1 MSRVNVV
8 RHGQRC
14 WKGNP
19 NGAART
25 RGFWVGGRS
34 GLTPSGVPRKLLSWA
49 IPGLV
54 LLVPGCWDGP
64 SPLGLS
70 ELAEV
75 SAVAVIGTRA
85 APDFAQTG
93 RLSLV
98 VIPMHEG
105 EVVPPQAVREVTVH
119 AASGPTQGTVTG
131 TRVREPRTDGEI
143 AGAVLLDSSRSMLWN
158 DPGRLRVDAGQLFV
172 DELEK
177 ARRSKGVPFMLGVF
191 DFSGAGFSSGRFRYT
206 RVLQEYTTE
215 VEALRQG
222 VARTIASGDTPLFG
236 SASEVIE
243 ELGRGFPGGA
253 YRRVVLLLSDG
264 DDTRPSA
271 GTLDMVVDAAHTY
284 DVVIISVSL
293 GQADEQ
299 VLQKMAQESGGT
311 SIKVEEAADLM
322 LSLGLQAYPLTQ
334 SYLEAE
340 VRLNPVPPPGTAVAL
355 RLDVNSGFRPV
366 STSFVFTA
374 P

>member
-19 NGAART
+19 NGSGHM
-25 RGFWVGGRS
+25 RGLRVRGRS
-34 GLTPSGVPRKLLSWA
+34 GPTPSRVAHKLISWA

-70 ELAEV
+70 ELGEV

-105 EVVPPQAVREVTVH
+105 EVVAPQAVREVTVH
-119 AASGPTQGTVTG
+119 AENGPTRGTVTG

-143 AGAVLLDSSRSMLWN
+143 AGAILLDSSGSMGWN
-158 DPGRLRVDAGQLFV
+158 DPRRLRVDAGQLFV
-172 DELEK
+172 DELER
-177 ARRSKGVPFMLGVF
+177 ARQSKGVPFTLGVF
-191 DFSGAGFSSGRFRYT
+191 DFGAGGTSGRFWYT
-206 RVLQEYTTE
+206 RVLQEYTTD

-222 VARTIASGDTPLFG
+222 VARTTASGGTPLFG
-236 SASEVIE
+236 SAIEVIA
-243 ELGRGFPGGA
+243 ELGQAFPGGA
-253 YRRVVLLLSDG
+253 YRRIVLLLSDG
-264 DDTRPSA
+264 EDNRPTA
-271 GTLDMVVDAAHTY
+271 GTLDLVVDAARTH
-284 DVVIISVSL
+284 DVTIISVSL
-293 GQADEQ
+293 GQADER
-299 VLQKMAQESGGT
+299 VLQQMARESGGT
-311 SIKVEEAADLM
+311 SIKVEEAADLVY
-322 LSLGLQAYPLTQ
+322 SVGLQAYPLTQ
-334 SYLEAE
+334 SYLEAD

-355 RLDVNSGFRPV
+355 RLEVNTSFRPV
-366 STSFVFTA
+366 STRLVFTA

>member
-14 WKGNP
+14 WNGNP

-105 EVVPPQAVREVTVH
+105 QVVPPQAVREVTVH